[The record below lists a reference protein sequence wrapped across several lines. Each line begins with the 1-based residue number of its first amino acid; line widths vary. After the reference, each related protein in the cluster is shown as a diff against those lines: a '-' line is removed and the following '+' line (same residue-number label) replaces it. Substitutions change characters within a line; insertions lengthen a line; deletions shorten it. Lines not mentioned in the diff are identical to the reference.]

1 MKKCLNTVIKW
12 LYDHVTLQGLIL
24 IFQIFVAI
32 GCLVCVSKGRA
43 ATTPEMIDHYS
54 NAANVHVMLSWICTF
69 AILIAG
75 ATRFGSTPFF
85 PKFIAYDA
93 ED

>member
-1 MKKCLNTVIKW
+1 MKKLVNTAVKW

-24 IFQIFVAI
+24 ILQIFVAI
-32 GCLVCVSKGRA
+32 GCLVCVSKERA
-43 ATTPEMIDHYS
+43 ATTPEMIDYYAS
-54 NAANVHVMLSWICTF
+54 AANVHVMLSWICTF

-75 ATRFGSTPFF
+75 ATRFGSTPLF